1 MEKLEPNP
9 KTLEKYINIHI
20 YEESTL
26 SSIVAAG
33 YTLKLNWKIQDAT
46 GTVHFPKV
54 KPNLYAVWSRQ
65 FIKTKKKKR

>member
-1 MEKLEPNP
+1 M
-9 KTLEKYINIHI
+9 

-33 YTLKLNWKIQDAT
+33 YTLKLNWKIQEAT
-46 GTVHFPKV
+46 GTVHFTKV

-65 FIKTKKKKR
+65 FIKTTKKTTKTKGRETIGPIY